1 MATPGRWPRRG
12 AVLPPMTDS
21 ADTSSIQPT
30 EEHKPASA
38 EPMSLLSVSAGSLN
52 VGSGPRQAEHQMP
65 ILAAAAEEYLG
76 IIYWIII
83 DSVVVYED
91 KRLAATFD
99 LVTSSAKHL
108 CR

>member
-1 MATPGRWPRRG
+1 
-12 AVLPPMTDS
+12 
-21 ADTSSIQPT
+21 
-30 EEHKPASA
+30 
-38 EPMSLLSVSAGSLN
+38 
-52 VGSGPRQAEHQMP
+52 MP
-65 ILAAAAEEYLG
+65 ILAAAAEEYEG

-83 DSVVVYED
+83 DSVVVCED